1 MAASYEK
8 LSADFTALLAKDDEA
23 GVTKLA
29 KELLESPEPA
39 VKGVACLA
47 VAKLRLQTEL
57 TMHGPESQ
65 VFAPANEALKFFK
78 ESDERH
84 GEASALNTLAQA
96 YLISGDAAT
105 AISTAKDAMRLAA
118 GFRDKTLAA
127 SVQDSLCQ
135 AFQSQGDAAKALLA
149 AKERVSLLEAA
160 RSEDESH
167 LRTTADA
174 LSTLADLQ
182 QKRGMK
188 EASKATAEKMAAIC
202 EKIGDKDKLAL
213 ANKSISMALVQSG
226 KADQAPNRI
235 KALAALQRAMGA
247 VERSSHDDFKKWWYE
262 VEDLGGVD
270 RRDVEKELSK
280 MREHGDGV
288 SIDNFLREVDFPYV
302 EKVSG
307 QVIHGFTRRHF
318 YINFRVGGIQY
329 GPRFQCV
336 TGYRVGDEGGKAL
349 AHLKPCSHS
358 DAWELQI
365 GYHTGILDGTLQSGA
380 CFGSPVY

>member
-8 LSADFTALLAKDDEA
+8 LTADFAALLANDDEA

-29 KELLESPEPA
+29 KDLLESPEPA
-39 VKGVACLA
+39 VKGVACLG

-57 TMHGPESQ
+57 TLHGPESQ

-78 ESDERH
+78 EADERH

-96 YLISGDAAT
+96 YLISGDSAT
-105 AISTAKDAMRLAA
+105 AVSTAKDAGRLAN

-127 SVQDSLCQ
+127 AVQDTLYQ
-135 AFQSQGDAAKALLA
+135 AHTAQGDAAKALLA
-149 AKERVSLLEAA
+149 AKERVSLLDSIGSEEETGLRA
-160 RSEDESH
+160 R
-167 LRTTADA
+167 ADA
-174 LSTLADLQ
+174 LSILADLQ
-182 QKRGMK
+182 LKRGMK

-202 EKIGDKDKLAL
+202 EKLGDKERQAL
-213 ANKSISMALVQSG
+213 ANKCISTVLVQSG

-235 KALAALQRAMGA
+235 KALAALQRCMGA
-247 VERSSHDDFKKWWYE
+247 VERRASDDFKKWWYE

-280 MREHGDGV
+280 LREHGDPQG
-288 SIDNFLREVDFPYV
+288 IDNFLREVDFPYV
-302 EKVSG
+302 EKATG
-307 QVIHGFTRRHF
+307 QVIHEFTRRHF

-349 AHLKPCSHS
+349 AHLRPCSQS

-380 CFGSPVY
+380 CFSSPVY